1 MNEVQISRTFDF
13 IHQLTFGLSSVLV
26 VKGTLI
32 AGSLHKNFCKEKTV
46 STASSRLKSSLSAQV
61 IIFHPKK
68 REYSSKKKV

>member
-32 AGSLHKNFCKEKTV
+32 AGSLHKNFCKEKTF
-46 STASSRLKSSLSAQV
+46 STASSRLKSSLSA
-61 IIFHPKK
+61 KK
-68 REYSSKKKV
+68 GEYSSKKKV